1 MVFFKIYFVGICIL
15 NGIIVFFVYM
25 IYNLLNFG
33 NLRILVFD
41 VIFINEGN
49 GYNYY
54 VGVFIVLCIGFY
66 VFIWII
72 RIYDGYYNI

>member
-1 MVFFKIYFVGICIL
+1 MVYFKIYFVGICIL

-49 GYNYY
+49 GYN
-54 VGVFIVLCIGFY
+54 
-66 VFIWII
+66 
-72 RIYDGYYNI
+72 

>member
-1 MVFFKIYFVGICIL
+1 
-15 NGIIVFFVYM
+15 M